1 MRERYA
7 RNTSL
12 SYISKNFDDALE
24 AWPLLHVYLSALVYK
39 LVYAGVSTCLERLLL
54 LNLRLD
60 VDGVEAVVGYLS
72 RHDLPQ
78 QRSEREDINFIVILA
93 LLEKLRRH
101 IGRGTRKLHRA
112 LAKVSLKSIFI

>member
-54 LNLRLD
+54 FNFRLD
-60 VDGVEAVVGYLS
+60 VDWVEAVVGYLS
-72 RHDLPQ
+72 AHDLPKKCAKG
-78 QRSEREDINFIVILA
+78 EDIYFVVILT
-93 LLEKLRRH
+93 LLEELRRH
-101 IGRGTRKLHRA
+101 IGRGTRKLHGP
-112 LAKVSLKSIFI
+112 LAKVSL